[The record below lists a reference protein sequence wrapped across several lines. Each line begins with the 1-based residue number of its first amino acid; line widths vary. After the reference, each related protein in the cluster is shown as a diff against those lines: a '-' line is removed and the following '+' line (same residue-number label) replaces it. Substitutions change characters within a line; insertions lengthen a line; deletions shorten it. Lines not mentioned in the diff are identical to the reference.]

1 MFDVDLSNKKIIKS
15 RQVYDIITF
24 VAEISGFADLFM
36 VFTTLVLGT
45 FIQPQSLEKALLE
58 HMRPVRMRGKKK
70 KRPDAHSLD
79 FEQSVSISK
88 EMLLSMIIEQRNRVS
103 LRINVWMTL
112 FARYIPSRYRSG
124 HTNRILKLA
133 ERSMTRMEQTL
144 DVKNIIQQRDDVQIL
159 LKQLLN
165 AK

>member
-1 MFDVDLSNKKIIKS
+1 
-15 RQVYDIITF
+15 
-24 VAEISGFADLFM
+24 
-36 VFTTLVLGT
+36 
-45 FIQPQSLEKALLE
+45 
-58 HMRPVRMRGKKK
+58 
-70 KRPDAHSLD
+70 
-79 FEQSVSISK
+79 
-88 EMLLSMIIEQRNRVS
+88 MLLSMIIEQRNRVS

-133 ERSMTRMEQTL
+133 ERSMIRMEQTL

-159 LKQLLN
+159 LKKLLN